1 MSFIAR
7 TIRPAFAVQRTTAH
21 TTAARYVS
29 RMAEDPEIIER
40 EKLKNLQGK
49 QESTQKHAP
58 GWNEV
63 LATHAEANIK
73 ADKATGTPEEMT
85 STTIQYLK
93 KQHPDNLTDQIREHT
108 NAPYLKDSVEG
119 PLGTIKRAAKKAMD
133 SVAEA
138 AAADPNEVQGTLSDK
153 GAEAERARRASMATP
168 SENAVKADRNQH
180 I

>member
-1 MSFIAR
+1 MSVIAR
-7 TIRPAFAVQRTTAH
+7 TIRPAFIVQRTVAR

-29 RMAEDPEIIER
+29 RMSDDPETIER

-63 LATHAEANIK
+63 LATHAEANVK

-93 KQHPDNLTDQIREHT
+93 KQHPDSLTDQIREHT
-108 NAPYLKDSVEG
+108 NAPYLKDTIEG
-119 PLGTIKRAAKKAMD
+119 PLGAVKKAAKKVAD

-153 GAEAERARRASMATP
+153 GAEAERRRAR
-168 SENAVKADRNQH
+168 ENAGKADRSQH
-180 I
+180 L

>member
-1 MSFIAR
+1 MLISR
-7 TIRPAFAVQRTTAH
+7 TIRPAFAVQRTVRAA
-21 TTAARYVS
+21 AAR

-63 LATHAEANIK
+63 LATHAEANVK

-85 STTIQYLK
+85 AATIQYLK
-93 KQHPDNLTDQIREHT
+93 KQHPDSLTDKIREHT
-108 NAPYLKDSVEG
+108 NAPYLKDTIDG
-119 PLGTIKRAAKKAMD
+119 PLGTLKKAARKAMD
-133 SVAEA
+133 SLAES

-153 GAEAERARRASMATP
+153 GAEAERARRASMGAP
-168 SENAVKADRNQH
+168 RENGVKADRSQH
-180 I
+180 V